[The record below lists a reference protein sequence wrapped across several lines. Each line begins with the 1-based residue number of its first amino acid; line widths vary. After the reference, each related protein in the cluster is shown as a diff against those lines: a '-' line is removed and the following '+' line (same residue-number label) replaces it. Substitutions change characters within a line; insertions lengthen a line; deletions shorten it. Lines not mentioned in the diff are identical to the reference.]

1 MDAEQIKSDAEQIK
15 SLATS
20 VNRVVENH
28 TRPLRV
34 KIERLQAVNKDLLDL
49 LNDILEWQGILPHS
63 KARIRATIAAAE
75 KTV

>member
-1 MDAEQIKSDAEQIK
+1 MDAEQIK

-20 VNRVVENH
+20 VNRVVQNH

-49 LNDILEWQGILPHS
+49 LNDIADNLATMRE
-63 KARIRATIAAAE
+63 KAKE
-75 KTV
+75 